1 MSALSSSSLGASL
14 PASTLPPINPALEP
28 QSVRDGNQA
37 AKSAYQE
44 GLAFEDILVNQ
55 LVTQMT
61 ATVPGLD
68 GSSSGSDGSSDGSS
82 GGSAGGLGGSGS
94 GIGAYASLL
103 PQALTSSV
111 MSTGGTGIAME
122 IARSIDPALGAPP
135 HA

>member
-1 MSALSSSSLGASL
+1 VSALSSSSLGSSL
-14 PASTLPPINPALEP
+14 PATSLPPIDPALEP
-28 QSVRDGNQA
+28 ASVRNGNQA

-55 LVTQMT
+55 LATQMT

-68 GSSSGSDGSSDGSS
+68 GSSGGSDASGSS
-82 GGSAGGLGGSGS
+82 GGLSGSGS
-94 GIGAYASLL
+94 GLGAYASLL

-122 IARSIDPALGAPP
+122 IARSIDPALGAPTGT
-135 HA
+135 

>member
-1 MSALSSSSLGASL
+1 VSALPSSSLGSSL
-14 PASTLPPINPALEP
+14 PATTLPPIDPALEP
-28 QSVRDGNQA
+28 ASVRNGNQA

-55 LVTQMT
+55 LATQMT

-68 GSSSGSDGSSDGSS
+68 GSSGGSDASGSS
-82 GGSAGGLGGSGS
+82 GGLSGSGS
-94 GIGAYASLL
+94 GLGAYASLL

-122 IARSIDPALGAPP
+122 IARSIDPALGAPTG
-135 HA
+135 A

>member
-1 MSALSSSSLGASL
+1 MSALSSSSLGSSL
-14 PASTLPPINPALEP
+14 SATTLPPIDPALEP
-28 QSVRDGNQA
+28 ASVRNGNQA
-37 AKSAYQE
+37 AKNAYQE

-68 GSSSGSDGSSDGSS
+68 GSSDGSDGSDASGSS
-82 GGSAGGLGGSGS
+82 GGLSGSGS
-94 GIGAYASLL
+94 GLGAYASLL

-122 IARSIDPALGAPP
+122 IARSIDPALGAPTGK
-135 HA
+135 